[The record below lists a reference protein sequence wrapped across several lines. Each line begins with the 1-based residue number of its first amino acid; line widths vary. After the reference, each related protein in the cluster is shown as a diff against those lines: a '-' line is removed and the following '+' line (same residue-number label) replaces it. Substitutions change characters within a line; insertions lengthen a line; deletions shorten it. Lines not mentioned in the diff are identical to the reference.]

1 MRAVFFLS
9 KVVISIT
16 HVERERERER
26 EGKVAEGKRDRERC
40 KRNHWEEIQICDER
54 EIGH

>member
-1 MRAVFFLS
+1 MRALFFFVKGCYLYNS
-9 KVVISIT
+9 
-16 HVERERERER
+16 RRERER

-54 EIGH
+54 EIGL